1 MEYPSMEKQCKFRLY
16 PNKEQEEKIQKNFG
30 CVRFVYNHYLQKRNE
45 AYQSKKENISLTEC
59 AKDLTQLKK
68 VPGYEWLA
76 EADDNSLRYALRDLD
91 FAYNAFFQSLNTG
104 DYSAGFPKFK
114 GKRETRQSYRS
125 KNNTIRQSIKLFENK
140 IKLPKLGYVDCKI
153 SKNIEG
159 RILFATISQI
169 PSGKYFITVCC
180 TDYEPDDLTKTKCAV
195 GIHMGIT
202 TLATLSNGQGYEN
215 IRAYKKSKKKITKLT
230 RKLSRKPRGSKNY
243 EKARLKL
250 ARAHEK
256 VANQRN
262 DFIHKLTTELVK
274 DHDIICV
281 RDEPFA
287 EKIKTPWF
295 AKHASDTGQ
304 SPFVRQLAYKS
315 KWYGKKFIKINRNH
329 PSVQLCNSCGH
340 KNPET
345 KVKQSSSNWTC
356 SACGVQHNR
365 KINAA
370 KNVLDE
376 GMQQLRPDRSDI
388 KPAE

>member
-1 MEYPSMEKQCKFRLY
+1 MEKQYRFRLY
-16 PNKEQEEKIQKNFG
+16 PNKEQEAQIQKNFG

-45 AYQSKKENISLTEC
+45 AYQESKENISFNEC

-91 FAYNAFFQSLNTG
+91 FAYNAFFRGLTTESQHK
-104 DYSAGFPKFK
+104 GFPKFK
-114 GKRETRQSYRS
+114 NKRETRQSYRS
-125 KNNTIRQSIKLFENK
+125 KNNIVRQSIKLYENK
-140 IKLPKLGYVDCKI
+140 IKLPKLGYVDCKV
-153 SKNIEG
+153 SKSVEG
-159 RILFATISQI
+159 RILFATISQV
-169 PSGKYFITVCC
+169 PSGKYYVTICC
-180 TDYEPDDLTKTKCAV
+180 TDYEPLDLPKTESAV

-215 IRAYKKSKKKITKLT
+215 IRALKKAKEKITRLT
-230 RKLSRKPRGSKNY
+230 RNLSRKPKGSKNY

-262 DFIHKLTTELVK
+262 DFVHKLTTELVK
-274 DHDIICV
+274 EHDIICV

-287 EKIKTPWF
+287 EKTKMPWF

-304 SPFVRQLAYKS
+304 SPFVRQLEYKS
-315 KWYGKKFIKINRNH
+315 NWYGKQFIKINGSH
-329 PSVQLCNSCGH
+329 PSVQLCSSCGY

-345 KVKQSSSNWTC
+345 KIKQSSNWIC
-356 SACGVQHNR
+356 PSCGAQHNR

-370 KNVLDE
+370 KNVFNE
-376 GMQQLRPDRSDI
+376 GTQQLRPGRSEV